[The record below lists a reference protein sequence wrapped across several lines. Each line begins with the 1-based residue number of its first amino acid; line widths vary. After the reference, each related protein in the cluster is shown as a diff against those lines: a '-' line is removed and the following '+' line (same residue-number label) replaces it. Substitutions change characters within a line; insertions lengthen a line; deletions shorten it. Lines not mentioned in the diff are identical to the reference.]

1 MREIVIVKCGGSTA
15 EDLTPA
21 FFDSLKTMKESGLH
35 PIIVHGGGPAINSM
49 LEKLDIQSEF
59 VEGLRKTTEPVLD
72 TAEMILSGKMNKY
85 LVSKI
90 QKTGIKAVGLS
101 GVDGELLLA
110 DCINEEKLGLV
121 GEIKKVE
128 TSLLDVVMDWGA
140 IPVIAP
146 IAADGNGG
154 RLNVN
159 ADSAA
164 SSIATAVNASQLLFI
179 TDVNGIYVNNEI
191 IREMNE
197 EKIEELIQSGVIY
210 GGMVPKVK
218 AALSSLKGNIKEV
231 VIAGACGE
239 RTTSE
244 GFIDGT
250 TIVKTS

>member
-21 FFDSLKTMKESGLH
+21 FFDSLKTMKENGVH

-59 VEGLRKTTEPVLD
+59 VDGLRKTTEPVLD

-110 DCINEEKLGLV
+110 ESINEEKLGLV

-128 TSLLDVVMDWGA
+128 TSLLDA
-140 IPVIAP
+140 IM
-146 IAADGNGG
+146 
-154 RLNVN
+154 
-159 ADSAA
+159 
-164 SSIATAVNASQLLFI
+164 T
-179 TDVNGIYVNNEI
+179 
-191 IREMNE
+191 
-197 EKIEELIQSGVIY
+197 
-210 GGMVPKVK
+210 
-218 AALSSLKGNIKEV
+218 
-231 VIAGACGE
+231 GE
-239 RTTSE
+239 RFQSLPPLQLTATE
-244 GFIDGT
+244 AA
-250 TIVKTS
+250 